1 MEKNSLP
8 AEKLI
13 EYMQL
18 NGLVGQEGKGIV
30 ADRTLSSIR
39 SVERWIQYG
48 IPKAKWALL
57 QASK

>member
-8 AEKLI
+8 AEKLT

-39 SVERWIQYG
+39 SVERWIQHG